1 PLSLHDALPIYLPFE
16 MPFQWTAWELFDASK
31 YTRSWLGD
39 LVRMRGELA
48 PPLVWTSPYLVVAF
62 GAVAVARAA
71 HWLRTRQTEPVDF
84 LVLLGG
90 LIFAAYFIKLAAN
103 FPKYHVGMLPF
114 WAAALAWWL
123 VDWWLSARS
132 AERALYL
139 VGIGAAT
146 AY

>member
-1 PLSLHDALPIYLPFE
+1 VLLAIALWAKATTPLALIGVVVVYQALAGRLPLGLRQAAIIILVGFPLFLGSWWLVAAALGLPFE

-71 HWLRTRQTEPVDF
+71 HWLRTRQAEPVDF
-84 LVLLGG
+84 LDRKSTRL
-90 LIFAAYFIKLAAN
+90 N
-103 FPKYHVGMLPF
+103 
-114 WAAALAWWL
+114 
-123 VDWWLSARS
+123 SS
-132 AERALYL
+132 
-139 VGIGAAT
+139 
-146 AY
+146 